1 MTLKILASEADSH
14 KKTAQII
21 KGGGVAIV
29 PTETVY
35 GFAVDAFNI
44 DAQKKI
50 YSIKGRNQKKP
61 LILMAPDIESVK
73 LLVNISQKAYKIA
86 KRFWPGQLTLVFP
99 TTETGKIVSGGRKDL
114 GVRIPNNE
122 FMIKLLRDI
131 KRPIFTTS
139 VNISNKKSAKSSKDI
154 LKFDGIADI
163 IVDDGQCKF
172 SFESTVIDMVQ
183 FPYVILRKG
192 CLDSRELLKYIL
204 FVGRNC
210 KM

>member
-1 MTLKILASEADSH
+1 MTLKISARDTNSH
-14 KKTAQII
+14 RKTAEII
-21 KGGGVAIV
+21 KNGGVAIV

-44 DAQKKI
+44 NAQKKV

-61 LILMAPDIESVK
+61 LILMASDIETVRV
-73 LLVNISQKAYKIA
+73 LVNIPQKVYKIV
-86 KRFWPGQLTLVFP
+86 KKFWPGQLTLIFS
-99 TTETGKIVSGGRKDL
+99 TTETGKIISGGREDL
-114 GVRIPNNE
+114 GVRIPDSK
-122 FMIKLLRDI
+122 FMLRLLKDI

-139 VNISNKKSAKSSKDI
+139 VNISNKNSAKNSKDV
-154 LKFDGIADI
+154 LDFDGMVDV

-192 CLDSRELLKYIL
+192 CLDANKLLKYI
-204 FVGRNC
+204 
-210 KM
+210 